1 MSNFILLHVNI
12 QFSQHHLLKI
22 LSFIGAS
29 QVTDFPG
36 APAVKNTPAKQET
49 RVRPLGQKDPLEE
62 EMATHSSIL
71 A

>member
-36 APAVKNTPAKQET
+36 GPAVKNTPAMQET
-49 RVRPLGQKDPLEE
+49 WVRPLGQEDPLEE
-62 EMATHSSIL
+62 EMATRSSIL